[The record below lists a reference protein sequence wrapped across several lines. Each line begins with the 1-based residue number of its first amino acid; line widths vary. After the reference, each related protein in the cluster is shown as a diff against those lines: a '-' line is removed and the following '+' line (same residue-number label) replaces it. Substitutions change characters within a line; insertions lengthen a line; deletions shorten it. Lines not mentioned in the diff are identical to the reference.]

1 MTQWN
6 TLLKT
11 LGFTESEAKI
21 YLISLEMGPSSVQD
35 IARKAKVS
43 RVTTYAVIESLTE
56 RGLMSSVQKGKKTNY
71 MAETPE
77 RLVSFVQSRMRE
89 MESTLKAVEAGITD
103 LRLLQRGEKPVVKIF
118 EGPEGI
124 KAILEDITSSI
135 EDRKSAILEIGNI
148 DSIKNIFP
156 NLDAIKLHKSD
167 LTKRNIPTK
176 AMYVSKEEY
185 TPRPGSQ
192 VKFLPKDKYNFTG
205 DISIYKNKVGL
216 YTFKGKLVSVLIES
230 EEIAETMR
238 QLFEMAWQWQN
249 QQSTGK

>member
-77 RLVSFVQSRMRE
+77 RLVSFVQTRMRE
-89 MESTLKAVEAGITD
+89 MESTLKEVEAGITD
-103 LRLLQRGEKPVVKIF
+103 LRLLQRGEKPVVKIY

-124 KAILEDITSSI
+124 KAILDDITSSI
-135 EDRKSAILEIGNI
+135 DDKKSVIMEVGNV

-156 NLDAIKLHKSD
+156 GLEGLKPWRTELAR
-167 LTKRNIPTK
+167 RNIPSRGIFL
-176 AMYVSKEEY
+176 SKEGY
-185 TPRPGSQ
+185 TPRPGAN
-192 VKFLPKDKYNFTG
+192 VRILPKEKFNFTG
-205 DISIYKNKVGL
+205 DVTIYKNKVAL

-230 EEIAETMR
+230 EEIAETLR
-238 QLFEMAWQWQN
+238 QLYEMAWQG
-249 QQSTGK
+249 QSATNGK